1 MKKLFISILL
11 VIVFISC
18 FVVANASSKSG
29 EITSV
34 PIDIATSD
42 TIISVKVKEDMIDE
56 KIAEELFVSN
66 GFSQKDKREQIVLKA
81 EDPKSTKEYIFDK
94 MLNSIDY
101 FSTLQA
107 TFCFKSANKPAY
119 YSTYCIELGDS
130 PKSKELIYDNVGEL
144 LTENTFDGTYYAKLD
159 LLEDSRIKDVTSFS
173 NVKKSAS
180 KKEMSKALINDRRS
194 ISVEELVEES
204 VISKDYI
211 DVKSNKEL
219 DYVSKVAS
227 KSRIQYSSEI
237 GNNTFCYRDN
247 IPMLPK
253 SNKQYFPQDFAFGF
267 LSDFNNWTV
276 DRTENYFGRECF
288 VIKGEISGFYS
299 EKMDT
304 KTFEM
309 WVDKEIGALLTLKG
323 YDENN
328 EISVQLTTY
337 EFVVDESI
345 DQSVFDDLSNL

>member
-107 TFCFKSANKPAY
+107 TFCLSLQINLP
-119 YSTYCIELGDS
+119 TIQ
-130 PKSKELIYDNVGEL
+130 
-144 LTENTFDGTYYAKLD
+144 
-159 LLEDSRIKDVTSFS
+159 RI
-173 NVKKSAS
+173 
-180 KKEMSKALINDRRS
+180 ALN
-194 ISVEELVEES
+194 
-204 VISKDYI
+204 
-211 DVKSNKEL
+211 
-219 DYVSKVAS
+219 
-227 KSRIQYSSEI
+227 
-237 GNNTFCYRDN
+237 
-247 IPMLPK
+247 
-253 SNKQYFPQDFAFGF
+253 
-267 LSDFNNWTV
+267 
-276 DRTENYFGRECF
+276 
-288 VIKGEISGFYS
+288 
-299 EKMDT
+299 
-304 KTFEM
+304 
-309 WVDKEIGALLTLKG
+309 
-323 YDENN
+323 
-328 EISVQLTTY
+328 
-337 EFVVDESI
+337 
-345 DQSVFDDLSNL
+345 

>member
-18 FVVANASSKSG
+18 FVVANASSKSV

-42 TIISVKVKEDMIDE
+42 TIISVKK
-56 KIAEELFVSN
+56 KKKKKKKTKKKKNSN

-144 LTENTFDGTYYAKLD
+144 LTENTFDGTY
-159 LLEDSRIKDVTSFS
+159 
-173 NVKKSAS
+173 
-180 KKEMSKALINDRRS
+180 
-194 ISVEELVEES
+194 
-204 VISKDYI
+204 
-211 DVKSNKEL
+211 
-219 DYVSKVAS
+219 
-227 KSRIQYSSEI
+227 
-237 GNNTFCYRDN
+237 
-247 IPMLPK
+247 
-253 SNKQYFPQDFAFGF
+253 
-267 LSDFNNWTV
+267 
-276 DRTENYFGRECF
+276 
-288 VIKGEISGFYS
+288 
-299 EKMDT
+299 
-304 KTFEM
+304 
-309 WVDKEIGALLTLKG
+309 
-323 YDENN
+323 
-328 EISVQLTTY
+328 
-337 EFVVDESI
+337 
-345 DQSVFDDLSNL
+345 